1 MSFRIRQRGK
11 GRMLCAWQRA
21 SCRSHAG
28 AQSEWQ
34 EGPVS
39 LVPTPE
45 EASLFIAGALVV
57 AAAAF
62 GIVRALAKRRAQGS

>member
-1 MSFRIRQRGK
+1 M
-11 GRMLCAWQRA
+11 
-21 SCRSHAG
+21 
-28 AQSEWQ
+28 
-34 EGPVS
+34 S